1 MSNFMT
7 NFMADLYMNTIFVIS
22 MMVDVHKYMKEE
34 RKANNSKLVLSV

>member
-22 MMVDVHKYMKEE
+22 MMIDVHKYMKEE
-34 RKANNSKLVLSV
+34 RKASNSKLVLSV

>member
-22 MMVDVHKYMKEE
+22 MMIDVHKYMKEE
-34 RKANNSKLVLSV
+34 RKANNSKLILSV